1 MCLCVQMNSVADER
15 CKVCGRPHGAANTS
29 DAARRDAQNSAARQ
43 QYQNLQRQAR
53 ADAERIR

>member
-1 MCLCVQMNSVADER
+1 MNSIADER